1 MQIFRVSSLTLLALF
16 ALVILPGSISAQVYS
31 GSISGLVT
39 DATGA
44 VIPNAA
50 VTLTDENK
58 GFTFKGTTGGDGRYV
73 LRNLSPGLYRMAVSA
88 AGMRI
93 SERTGIDL
101 EVGQNVSADVKME
114 VGGATQTVEVTG
126 NAAQLQTQ
134 DASTGQTINQ
144 KFINDLPLVGRSVF
158 NLAQM
163 SPGVSQAAGSSF
175 GLNAS
180 PVNFISNGGRNSTA
194 DILMDGASQTGIE
207 NNSGITTALYTPP
220 LDAVQ
225 EFTVQQNTYSADVGF
240 GGNTVLNVITKS
252 GSNAFHGSLYEFLQ
266 NNILNGNNFF
276 NNQNGVKIAPN
287 KNNQFGGTIGGPI
300 RKDNT
305 FFFFDYQAT
314 FTRSTGTARAGV
326 PSAAERTGDFGELCT
341 HAGGSFDTAG
351 RCSAAAGQLWD
362 PMTGVFSSA
371 ANGPVRGNYIPFDN
385 LATYISPGNPKLNG
399 TAYQLPVKPGNLIDP
414 VAFKMMQYY
423 PLPNVAVGTASYNP
437 LNNWI
442 GTNGNVSD
450 DNRFDIKA
458 DHLFSDVSRIAVRS
472 SLDNSYSQGVNCF
485 GNVAD
490 PCTQGPINGY
500 QSSTSINYNHS
511 FSPTWLMNFSYGYT
525 RKYSYTGGVAQDF
538 PSFNPVTT
546 LGMPSYILTSGF
558 IATPN
563 ITVGN
568 GYQSVSSQALG
579 SQTFSIL
586 SYPLDTHDL
595 NFSMN
600 KIHGKHE
607 FKFGYEIRLHR
618 VSFLQVSYP
627 EGQWNFQATGTS
639 QTPASGTGGDPL
651 ASLLIGFPES
661 GGGNNTYQVDV
672 AVTTQ
677 NYSHAWYFQDN
688 WRLSN
693 RLTLNLGLRY
703 ELVLPRTETH
713 NRQSYIN
720 PTVASPLQVAG
731 LPPLTGGLEFTNSNN
746 RSPYNVDPN
755 NFGPRIGLAYH
766 TAGDIV
772 IRTGY
777 GIFFDPVKGEA
788 AGTGGGGF
796 QGYNFATPFVLTY
809 QNDGATPSA
818 RISDPYLGVGPN
830 LPPGSSQGLLTGIG
844 LGVSGPISNWNATP
858 YIQTW
863 NFGVQKQ
870 IKNVLFEVNYVGT
883 KGTHLYFGG
892 AGTLN
897 FLPISVESASS
908 AQITALNTNVANPF
922 YGIITNPSSSL
933 SAPTVQLSQL
943 EKPYPQFTSLSGND
957 PPWADSSYHALQV
970 RVEKQFSNGL
980 QILGTYVFS
989 KSIDNSSETCSCT
1002 TWLGGTTSLQDPNN
1016 RALERSVSQ
1025 YDIPHVFQFSYVYA
1039 LPFGKGKQFGK
1050 SWNGFVD
1057 AVFGGWQTN
1066 GLWRFDNGMPLA
1078 ISLANSRPLPTY
1090 GTQRPSLVGP
1100 LTRNNAS
1107 NWLNQ
1112 YFAEPQNAVIPAAF
1126 TVGNAPRTVPTVRAP
1141 GTATAALSLFKQ
1153 FKLDFL
1159 HEGTMLE
1166 FRAEAFNAL
1175 NHPQFAAPN
1184 TTVGSSA
1191 FGQVTAQANS
1201 PRTMQLA
1208 MKMYF

>member
-1 MQIFRVSSLTLLALF
+1 MQIFRGTPLITLLA
-16 ALVILPGSISAQVYS
+16 AGILLSLHPTASAQVYS
-31 GSISGLVT
+31 GSITGLIT

-44 VIPNAA
+44 VIPNAV

-58 GFTFKGTTGGDGRYV
+58 GFQFKGTSGGDGHYV
-73 LRNLSPGLYRMAVSA
+73 LRNLPPGLYKLVVA
-88 AGMRI
+88 APGMRN
-93 SERTGIDL
+93 SERAGLDL
-101 EVGQNVSADVKME
+101 EVGQNAEADVKME

-126 NAAQLQTQ
+126 TGALLQTQ
-134 DASTGQTINQ
+134 DASTGQTVNQ

-158 NLAQM
+158 NLAQI

-175 GLNAS
+175 GLNAGT
-180 PVNFISNGGRNSTA
+180 VNFISNGGRNSTA
-194 DILMDGASQTGIE
+194 DIVMDGASQTGIE
-207 NNSGITTALYTPP
+207 NNGGITTALYTPP

-266 NNILNGNNFF
+266 NNDLNGNNFF
-276 NNQNGVKIAPN
+276 NNQNGVKISPN

-300 RKDNT
+300 RKDKT

-341 HAGGSFDTAG
+341 HAGGSFDAAG
-351 RCSAAAGQLWD
+351 RCSAAAGQIWD

-371 ANGPVRGNYIPFDN
+371 ANGPVRSAYIPFDN
-385 LATYISPGNPKLNG
+385 LATYISPGNPNLVG
-399 TAYQLPVKPGNLIDP
+399 TPYQLPIRPGNLIDP
-414 VAFKMMQYY
+414 VALKMMQYY

-442 GTNGNVSD
+442 GTNGNISD
-450 DNRFDIKA
+450 DNRFDIKV
-458 DHLFSDVSRIAVRS
+458 DHMFSDVSRISVRS
-472 SLDNSYSQGVNCF
+472 SLDNNYSQGVNCF

-500 QSSTSINYNHS
+500 NSSTAISYNHS
-511 FSPTWLMNFSYGYT
+511 FSPTFLMNFSYGYT
-525 RKYSYTGGVAQDF
+525 RKYSYTGGVAADF

-563 ITVGN
+563 VTIGN

-600 KIHGKHE
+600 KIHGKNE
-607 FKFGYEIRLHR
+607 FKWGYEVRLHR

-627 EGQWNFQATGTS
+627 EGQFNYLATGTS

-651 ASLLIGFPES
+651 ASLLIGFPQS
-661 GGGNNTYQVDV
+661 GSSGYQVDV

-688 WRLSN
+688 LRLTN

-713 NRQSYIN
+713 NRQSYVN

-731 LPPLTGGLEFTNSNN
+731 LPPLRGGLEFTNSSN
-746 RSPYNVDPN
+746 RSPYNIDPD

-766 TAGDIV
+766 AAGDFV

-777 GIFFDPVKGEA
+777 GIFFDPTKANA
-788 AGTGGGGF
+788 AGTGNGGF
-796 QGYNFATPFVLTY
+796 QGYNFNTPFVVTY
-809 QNDGATPSA
+809 NNDGATPGA
-818 RISDPYLGVGPN
+818 RMSNPLPAGPQ
-830 LPPGSSQGLLTGIG
+830 LPPGSSLGLMTNVG
-844 LGVSGPISNWNATP
+844 LSASGPISYWNATP
-858 YIQTW
+858 YVQTW

-870 IKNVLFEVNYVGT
+870 IKNVIFEVNYVGT

-892 AGTLN
+892 AGTIN
-897 FLPISVESASS
+897 YLPISVESASS

-922 YGIITNPSSSL
+922 YGIITNPASTLSS
-933 SAPTVQLSQL
+933 PTVQLSQL
-943 EKPYPQFTSLSGND
+943 EKPYPQFTGLSGND
-957 PPWADSSYHALQV
+957 PPWASSTYHAIQV
-970 RVEKQFSNGL
+970 RVEKRYSNGL
-980 QILGTYVFS
+980 QILGTYVYS
-989 KSIDNSSETCSCT
+989 KSIDNSSETCGCT

-1016 RALERSVSQ
+1016 RSLERSESQ
-1025 YDIPHVFQFSYVYA
+1025 YDIPQVLQFSYVYA

-1057 AVFGGWQTN
+1057 AILGGWQTN
-1066 GLWRFDNGMPLA
+1066 GLWRFDDGMPLA
-1078 ISLANSRPLPTY
+1078 VSLANSRPLPTY
-1090 GTQRPSLVGP
+1090 GTQRPNLVGP
-1100 LTRNNAS
+1100 LTKTSGS

-1112 YFAEPQNAVIPAAF
+1112 FFANPQNAAIPAAF
-1126 TVGNAPRTVPTVRAP
+1126 TVGNAPRTISTARAP
-1141 GTATAALSLFKQ
+1141 GTATTAMSLFKQ
-1153 FKLDFL
+1153 FPLKFV
-1159 HEGTMLE
+1159 HEGSFLE

-1175 NHPQFAAPN
+1175 NHPQFSPPN
-1184 TTVGSSA
+1184 TVVGSSA
-1191 FGQVTAQANS
+1191 FGQVTSQANS

-1208 MKMYF
+1208 VKMYF